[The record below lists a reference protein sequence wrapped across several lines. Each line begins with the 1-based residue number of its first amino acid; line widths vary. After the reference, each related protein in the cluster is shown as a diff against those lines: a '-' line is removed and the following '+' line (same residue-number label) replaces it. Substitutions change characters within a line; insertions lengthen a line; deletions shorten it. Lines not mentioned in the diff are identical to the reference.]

1 MTASSIVL
9 RAPAG
14 STTANLWLRN
24 RNWDLALI
32 TFSAVL
38 IVLPYTLFLVIS
50 RSGVDEDTSR
60 NLVNLVVSLFIGG
73 PHMYATFTR
82 TVLDDDFRRRHPLIV
97 ASSILVPI
105 IVVILAVKAFL
116 ILLTIFFFWASIHVL
131 HQIIYLIDCYNQKA
145 TATVHA
151 ASSGSTPMRGSG
163 LPLWSRL
170 IDYGIVLT
178 SLYPV
183 AAYKLVRDEFWIG
196 QNLIRVPA
204 IFRHDW
210 VVVLATLAFAGAF
223 LAFTAKTL
231 WEFSRGRGHWPKT
244 VLIYVTAIGA
254 FFVPAFPNLD
264 VGFQG
269 FNTWHS
275 LQYLA
280 LTWYANHL
288 RQQRGQIRTPLI
300 SRISSGK
307 DSTWRFYGFN
317 VALTFGALVIVIL
330 LWVFRTPLNL
340 SLDQIYY
347 MTVLSFLLVH
357 YYHDHI
363 LFTQPQALV
372 PAT

>member
-1 MTASSIVL
+1 MTASSIAL
-9 RAPAG
+9 HAPAG
-14 STTANLWLRN
+14 SATANLWLRN

-38 IVLPYTLFLVIS
+38 IALPYTLFLVVS
-50 RSGVDEDTSR
+50 RSGVEEDTSR

-82 TVLDDDFRRRHPLIV
+82 TILDNDFRRQHPLIV
-97 ASSILVPI
+97 ASSILLPI
-105 IVVILAVKAFL
+105 TVIILAVKAFI

-131 HQIIYLIDCYNQKA
+131 HQIIYLIDCYNQK
-145 TATVHA
+145 
-151 ASSGSTPMRGSG
+151 TPAR

-170 IDYGIVLT
+170 VDYGIVLT
-178 SLYPV
+178 SLYPI
-183 AAYKLVRDEFWIG
+183 AAYKLVRNEFQIG
-196 QNLIRVPA
+196 GNLIQVPA

-210 VVVLATLAFAGAF
+210 VVVLAVLAFAGTF
-223 LAFTAKTL
+223 LAFTAKTI
-231 WEFSRGRGHWPKT
+231 WEFSQGRGHWPKT
-244 VLIYVTAIGA
+244 TLIYVTAIAA

-288 RQQRGQIRTPLI
+288 RQQQGRIHTPLI
-300 SRISSGK
+300 SRISSGN

-330 LWVFRTPLNL
+330 LWIFRTPLSL

-357 YYHDHI
+357 YYHDHV

-372 PAT
+372 PAA

>member
-1 MTASSIVL
+1 MTASSIAL

-14 STTANLWLRN
+14 STTTNLWLRS
-24 RNWDLALI
+24 RDWDLALI

-60 NLVNLVVSLFIGG
+60 NLVNLLVSLFIGG

-82 TVLDDDFRRRHPLIV
+82 TVLDNDFRRQHPLIV
-97 ASSILVPI
+97 ASSVLIPL

-116 ILLTIFFFWASIHVL
+116 ILLTLFFFWASIHVL
-131 HQIIYLIDCYNQKA
+131 HQIIYLIDCYNQK
-145 TATVHA
+145 VSVPSRA
-151 ASSGSTPMRGSG
+151 ASGGVLVRSAG

-170 IDYGIVLT
+170 VDYGIVLT
-178 SLYPV
+178 SLYPI

-210 VVVLATLAFAGAF
+210 VVVLAVLAFVGAF

-244 VLIYVTAIGA
+244 ILIYVTAIGA

-288 RQQRGQIRTPLI
+288 RQQQGQIRTPLI

-330 LWVFRTPLNL
+330 LWIFRTSLNL

>member
-1 MTASSIVL
+1 MTTSSIAL
-9 RAPAG
+9 RAPADT
-14 STTANLWLRN
+14 TTAKLWLRN
-24 RNWDLALI
+24 KNWDLTLI

-38 IVLPYTLFLVIS
+38 MVLPYMLFLLVN

-82 TVLDDDFRRRHPLIV
+82 TVLDTDFRHQHPLIV
-97 ASSILVPI
+97 ASSVLLPI
-105 IVVILAVKAFL
+105 TVIILAVKAFI
-116 ILLTIFFFWASIHVL
+116 ILLTIFFFWASVHVL
-131 HQIIYLIDCYNQKA
+131 HQIIYLIDCYNKR
-145 TATVHA
+145 
-151 ASSGSTPMRGSG
+151 TPTK

-170 IDYGIVLT
+170 VDYGIVLT

-183 AAYKLVRDEFWIG
+183 AAYKLVRGEFQVG
-196 QNLIRVPA
+196 GNLIEVPP

-210 VVVLATLAFAGAF
+210 VVALAVLAFAGAF

-231 WEFSRGRGHWPKT
+231 WEFSQGRGHWPKT
-244 VLIYVTAIGA
+244 ALIYVTAIGA

-288 RQQRGQIRTPLI
+288 RQQQGQIRAPI
-300 SRISSGK
+300 VNRISSGSN
-307 DSTWRFYGFN
+307 STWRFYGFN
-317 VALTFGALVIVIL
+317 VALTFGALIIVIL
-330 LWVFRTPLNL
+330 LWLFRTPLNL
-340 SLDQIYY
+340 NLDHIYY
-347 MTVLSFLLVH
+347 MTILSFLLVH

-363 LFTQPQALV
+363 LFTQPQAIV
-372 PAT
+372 PAS